1 MKELLSTTIGDSS
14 LARQLFGIYRVQSLR
29 MMKFS
34 IHKQQEDLFEQLAM
48 QALHIAVQA
57 TKRKEIRNIPG
68 YFDGVYRK
76 LIDKTLFE
84 DTFMEYDVSLEGFL
98 IG

>member
-1 MKELLSTTIGDSS
+1 
-14 LARQLFGIYRVQSLR
+14 
-29 MMKFS
+29 
-34 IHKQQEDLFEQLAM
+34 M

-76 LIDKTLFE
+76 LIDKTLFK